1 MGRLPMRTV
10 TSDVT
15 VSMAAGG
22 RGPDS
27 ATGSRGAS
35 PPHSHTPTL
44 PHALFIEFVEP
55 QHQGSLNIL
64 SS

>member
-15 VSMAAGG
+15 VSMATGG

-35 PPHSHTPTL
+35 PTLHTPPT
-44 PHALFIEFVEP
+44 LFIEFMEP
-55 QHQGSLNIL
+55 QHQALLIL